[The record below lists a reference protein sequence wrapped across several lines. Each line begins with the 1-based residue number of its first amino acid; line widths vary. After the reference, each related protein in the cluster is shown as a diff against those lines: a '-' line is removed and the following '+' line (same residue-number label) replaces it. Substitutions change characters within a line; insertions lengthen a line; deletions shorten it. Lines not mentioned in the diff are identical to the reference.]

1 MSNPVENTAPP
12 PGPAGPDEAQ
22 AQRLV
27 RLLMGACGVVC
38 LLVVAINVVVN
49 PLGYFP
55 TRKFRPLTWS
65 TRVAKSQTMARIAP
79 CEVIVLGS
87 SRSMQLDPAVIRS
100 VTGRS
105 AYNAAVDSA
114 KAEDWLAT
122 TRYAVESLRWPVREI
137 LLGVD
142 VEGLHNHAPPDGRLG
157 GAPAIARHLPIEF
170 QARVLGE
177 VLSSSL
183 SQSQLLS
190 SIRSVRFAMTGH
202 PEDTSTLSDDGMLT
216 YVKFEREIAAGT
228 FRPDLQGTVQS
239 YDGRFAGMTALD
251 ASRLSALRALA
262 QLASSRG
269 IRVRAF
275 VSPLH
280 RSVVA
285 HLEQKRSF
293 STLRAATVAALEQLR
308 NEFPGTLSVVDYTDV
323 RAFGGDP
330 ELFYDSAHIRTATAN
345 LLIHALL
352 RSQPG
357 HAVQ

>member
-1 MSNPVENTAPP
+1 MSNPVENNAPP
-12 PGPAGPDEAQ
+12 PGSAGPDELRS
-22 AQRLV
+22 QRLV
-27 RLLMGACGVVC
+27 RLWMGACASVC

-55 TRKFRPLTWS
+55 TSRFRPLTWS
-65 TRVAKSQTMARIAP
+65 TRVAKSQTMARVAP

-87 SRSMQLDPAVIRS
+87 SRSMQIDPALIRS
-100 VTGRS
+100 LTGRS

-122 TRYAVESLRWPVREI
+122 TRYAVEGLRWPVREI
-137 LLGVD
+137 VLGVD

-183 SQSQLLS
+183 SQSQLVS
-190 SIRSVRFAMTGH
+190 SLRSVRLSMTGH
-202 PEDTSTLSDDGMLT
+202 PEDSSTLSDNGMLT

-228 FRPDLQGTVQS
+228 FRPDLQGTVLS

-251 ASRLSALRALA
+251 AGRMSALRTLVVLA
-262 QLASSRG
+262 ASRG

-280 RSVVA
+280 RTVVA
-285 HLEQKRSF
+285 HLEQKRAF
-293 STLRAATVAALEQLR
+293 STLRAATVAALEGLR
-308 NEFPGTLSVVDYTDV
+308 REFSGTLTVVDYTDV
-323 RAFGGDP
+323 RTFGGDP
-330 ELFYDSAHIRTATAN
+330 ELFYDGAHIRTATAN
-345 LLIHALL
+345 LLVRALL
-352 RSQPG
+352 RSEPT